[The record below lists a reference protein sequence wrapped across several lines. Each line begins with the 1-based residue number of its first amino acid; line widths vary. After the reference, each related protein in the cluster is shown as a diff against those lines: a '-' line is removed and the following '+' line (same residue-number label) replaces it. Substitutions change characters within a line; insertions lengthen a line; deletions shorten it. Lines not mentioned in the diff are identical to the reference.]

1 MLIATPVCP
10 VGSVPGMSKVALV
23 TGSSSGIGA
32 EVARRLAADDYTV
45 VVNSRSS
52 VAAGQ
57 AVADEVGGT
66 YLQADVGD
74 EAAARALVEAVLEQ
88 HGALDVLVNNAG
100 TTQVIPHGDL
110 KAATPEIWRHLYDV
124 NVIAPFVLVTAA
136 EQALRATKGCVVNIS
151 SLAGVKPTGSSIP
164 YAASKAAFNH
174 QTRLL
179 AKALGP
185 DIRVNAVAPGLVD
198 TLWTEDWHEIRALVT
213 AMAPMKRSAT
223 PADVAEIVM
232 GLVRSTYVTGEVIVL
247 DGGLGLLP

>member
-1 MLIATPVCP
+1 
-10 VGSVPGMSKVALV
+10 MSKVALV

-32 EVARRLAADDYTV
+32 AIARRLAGDGYAV

-52 VAAGQ
+52 VDAGQ
-57 AVADEVGGT
+57 AVAAEVGGS

-74 EAAARALVEAVLEQ
+74 EHAARRLVEAVLEA
-88 HGALDVLVNNAG
+88 HGRLDCLVNNAG
-100 TTQVIPHGDL
+100 TTQIIPHPDL
-110 KAATPEIWRHLYDV
+110 KAATPEVWRHLYEV

-136 EQALRATKGCVVNIS
+136 EEALRAAQGCVVNIS
-151 SLAGVKPTGSSIP
+151 SLAGVHTIGSSIP

-185 DIRVNAVAPGLVD
+185 DVRVNAVAPGLVD
-198 TLWTEDWHEIRALVT
+198 TPWTEDWHDIRALVT

-223 PADVAEIVM
+223 PDDVAEIVM
-232 GLVRSTYVTGEVIVL
+232 GFVRSSYVTGEVVVL
-247 DGGLGLLP
+247 DGGLRLLP